1 MLFLILTTAKLF
13 GAQLQL
19 IVTFKNH
26 SREIMIWLSAIL
38 SISWDVIL
46 CSRVYIVA
54 KLVSPP
60 GWKKTLITEIISHPI
75 LMSYDLFLLISW
87 SSWKEMC
94 TDQHSTEKYIN
105 WSSGFWIYCQ
115 KLVWVLW
122 TGIFESFHVRVKD
135 RFFLTFNSLWSIG
148 RPRLMRYFQKAF
160 LPILLHA
167 PSVVKISFL
176 GSHSVIC
183 TKKIL
188 KCCALSWMTEISVYD
203 LLDCWATW
211 EECFNINFSKM
222 E

>member
-60 GWKKTLITEIISHPI
+60 GWKRTLITEIISHPI
-75 LMSYDLFLLISW
+75 LMSYDLFLLINW
-87 SSWKEMC
+87 FSWKEMC
-94 TDQHSTEKYIN
+94 TDQHSTEKYIGHHHVFGYIVKN
-105 WSSGFWIYCQ
+105 SYNY
-115 KLVWVLW
+115 
-122 TGIFESFHVRVKD
+122 FELASFRVRVKE

-148 RPRLMRYFQKAF
+148 RP
-160 LPILLHA
+160 IN
-167 PSVVKISFL
+167 
-176 GSHSVIC
+176 
-183 TKKIL
+183 
-188 KCCALSWMTEISVYD
+188 EI
-203 LLDCWATW
+203 
-211 EECFNINFSKM
+211 FSARIFTFRVACITC
-222 E
+222 

>member
-75 LMSYDLFLLISW
+75 LMSYDLFFFSSVGPLEKRCVLINIRRKNTLVFRLLDILSKTRMWTLNWHHSLFELKTDFSW
-87 SSWKEMC
+87 
-94 TDQHSTEKYIN
+94 H
-105 WSSGFWIYCQ
+105 
-115 KLVWVLW
+115 
-122 TGIFESFHVRVKD
+122 
-135 RFFLTFNSLWSIG
+135 LTAYGPLEG
-148 RPRLMRYFQKAF
+148 RLMRYFQQAF

-167 PSVVKISFL
+167 PVVKRSFL
-176 GSHSVIC
+176 NSHFVVG

-188 KCCALSWMTEISVYD
+188 KCLS
-203 LLDCWATW
+203 
-211 EECFNINFSKM
+211 NFRRGY
-222 E
+222 